1 MFAHKVRQPIGDGV
15 LSVTETCASAAA
27 ARVKRAFTEITLEP
41 PRPPSPL
48 RPSPDPFGRGASG
61 AIGAASARPSLGA
74 AAKNDF
80 HARLVG
86 WIG

>member
-27 ARVKRAFTEITLEP
+27 ARVKRAFTEITLK
-41 PRPPSPL
+41 PPSLPS
-48 RPSPDPFGRGASG
+48 PSPDPFGRGASG
-61 AIGAASARPSLGA
+61 AIGAASVRPSSGA
-74 AAKNDF
+74 AAKNGF